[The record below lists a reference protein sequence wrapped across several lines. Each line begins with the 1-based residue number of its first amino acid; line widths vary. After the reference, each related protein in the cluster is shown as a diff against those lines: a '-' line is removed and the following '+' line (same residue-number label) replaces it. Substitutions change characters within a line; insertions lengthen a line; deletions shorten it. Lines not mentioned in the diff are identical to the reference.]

1 MKSSQSNSE
10 DNVSLSLDDWLEELR
25 LRLGATQELME
36 NYLSRDDSYF
46 TKLAADAKNAT
57 VENSPEEIQ
66 HENRRLVLQH
76 LIHAFRPLKKVL
88 SKLDEDLPLAVIDKL
103 VDELWE
109 IERGG
114 RNWLLV
120 KPVGMGRGNRPGIS
134 TSLHRA
140 LLVCA
145 YDKMIAEGIKKEMAV
160 AHIAES
166 TGLLK
171 STISSTIKDFK
182 EGAKDRESL
191 EVYKKLSS
199 QDHSSQA
206 FLMLF
211 NNEHLRQRG

>member
-1 MKSSQSNSE
+1 MKSSQNNSE
-10 DNVSLSLDDWLEELR
+10 DNSSLSLDDWLEELH

-46 TKLAADAKNAT
+46 TKLAADTKNTT

-66 HENRRLVLQH
+66 HQNRRLVLQH

-88 SKLDEDLPLAVIDKL
+88 RSLDEDLPLAAIDKL
-103 VDELWE
+103 IDELWE

-120 KPVGMGRGNRPGIS
+120 KPVGMGRGNRPGIT

-145 YDKMIAEGIKKEMAV
+145 YDKMMNEGCKKETAI
-160 AHIAES
+160 AHISDS
-166 TGLLK
+166 TGLKK
-171 STISSTIKDFK
+171 STISSMVKDFK
-182 EGAKDRESL
+182 EGAKDRASL
-191 EVYKKLSS
+191 DLYNELSN
-199 QDHSSQA
+199 QDYPSET

-211 NNEHLRQRG
+211 NNEHSQQRG